1 MANNSTSTSWIL
13 EFVDKLTKPLK
24 GATKSISKST
34 EFVDK
39 MTGAVKLN
47 EKETKQSLVNAKKYY
62 SDLESQIRDTEKELK
77 DLAKAQ
83 KSDNWS
89 EVMKASQAYDKA
101 EKKVE
106 RLRQALQ
113 GAEADVKDLTE
124 QSDKF
129 AKKAQKWT
137 DVTTGINQATEL
149 MQKVVNGLDFTAD
162 VGKLTTEV
170 KRMTELSGKELDSF
184 VMKSRKIADIY
195 EQDASEV
202 ARVANVMTKQIGGSY
217 EDNLALIEK
226 GFKVGANGNEDFMDQ
241 LKEYSPFINQ
251 LGLTS
256 EQAIAFIANANKKG
270 IFSDKAMDALKEGT
284 LSVKE
289 FGQAQHDALGG
300 IGLKAK
306 DIEGLNPMDAIKL
319 ITSKMAGASTQAKQ
333 LVLTDIFK
341 GAGEDAGLAL
351 IEGLANPDIYD
362 LSKLPEIEQAGAG
375 IKGFFSEIRTWAGQ
389 TFGSVGT
396 YATQLAPM
404 VMTISGMIPIINM
417 LTASSKVQA
426 VWTSILTAKQWLLNI
441 ALNANPISLIVIAII
456 ALIAVVTTIIM
467 KYNEW
472 GAALTFLLGPLG
484 LVTNLVMS
492 FIRHWDSIVQA
503 FKSDGIVGGI
513 KRIGLVI
520 LDSLLMPLQQVL
532 ELVAK
537 IDPTG
542 LAQKGVD
549 GIKAFRERQN
559 LATPEEKTKTTDK
572 KSAGVNDLL
581 QKEPDVLGAVAG
593 DKTKTKGEKEGDGLN
608 VGSGSGGIKNITM
621 TLNIANNFSVAQ
633 GMNVRQIAEQVT
645 SEINDRLRDGVISLG

>member
-149 MQKVVNGLDFTAD
+149 MQKAVNGLDFTAD
-162 VGKLTTEV
+162 VGKLQTEV
-170 KRMTELSGKELDSF
+170 ARMTDLSGKDLDSF
-184 VMKSRKIADIY
+184 VMKSRRIADVY
-195 EQDASEV
+195 EEDAMEISR
-202 ARVANVMTKQIGGSY
+202 AANAMTKQNGKSY
-217 EDNLALIEK
+217 EENLALIEEGIK
-226 GFKVGANGNEDFMDQ
+226 KGANNNGDFLDS
-241 LKEYSPFINQ
+241 LKEYQPFIKQ
-251 LGLTS
+251 LGLDQS
-256 EQAIAFIANANKKG
+256 QAIALMAKSGKEG
-270 IFSDKAMDALKEGT
+270 IFSDKAIDSIKEADLSLREMGKGQVDAL
-284 LSVKE
+284 
-289 FGQAQHDALGG
+289 AG
-300 IGLKAK
+300 IGLKPEDLVGK
-306 DIEGLNPMDAIKL
+306 TTFEAIQM
-319 ITSKMAGASTQAKQ
+319 ISQKMKGATTQAKQ
-333 LVLTDIFK
+333 LILADIFK
-341 GAGEDAGLAL
+341 GAGEDAGLKWAEEL
-351 IEGLANPDIYD
+351 GNANFDLA
-362 LSKLPEIEQAGAG
+362 SLPSVEQSGASM
-375 IKGFFSEIRTWAGQ
+375 KSFFSEMRTWAGQ
-389 TFGSVGT
+389 TFGDIGT
-396 YATQLAPM
+396 YATQLAPV
-404 VMTISGMIPIINM
+404 VMTISGMIPIMNM
-417 LTASSKVQA
+417 LTTSSKVQA

-441 ALNANPISLIVIAII
+441 ALNANPIGLIVIGIL
-456 ALIAVVTTIIM
+456 ALIAVVTAIIL
-467 KYNEW
+467 KYDEW
-472 GAALTFLLGPLG
+472 GASLTFLLGPLG
-484 LVTNLVMS
+484 MVINLVMS
-492 FIRHWDSIVQA
+492 FVRHWDSIVEA

-593 DKTKTKGEKEGDGLN
+593 DKTKTKGKKEGDGLN

-633 GMNVRQIAEQVT
+633 GMNVRQMAEQVT